1 MSQPSTSID
10 EMSFSYEL
18 FVKLYCDRVE
28 LQPFGLVNLWNR
40 YIIDEDEER
49 HNFGHKGEL
58 GHGSGIQ
65 GLGMAIY
72 WKHDLSLL
80 WPISQL
86 TEQCGLRSNDD
97 LNQKTTDHLA

>member
-49 HNFGHKGEL
+49 HNFGHKG
-58 GHGSGIQ
+58 GR
-65 GLGMAIY
+65 
-72 WKHDLSLL
+72 
-80 WPISQL
+80 L
-86 TEQCGLRSNDD
+86 TWS
-97 LNQKTTDHLA
+97 TPT